1 MKINATER
9 IPQTHRTILFDS
21 FTDSVESNLA
31 RILERNSGSM
41 DQREDPMDEVRK
53 LLEVFSFE
61 EFLEK
66 FTPVI
71 YQTVRKLPGG
81 LPVLEY
87 SDKPGDGA
95 VPVEIT
101 RDQYYEMLTEL
112 YRRKGSSKQ
121 PLLDFDDRELL
132 KMLAPQAEIEKIYKN
147 RSLLDLVATRLEEK
161 RENHED
167 YSREKKQFL
176 QITADLKKRYNM
188 PQATL
193 LVHMADTDAQ
203 LEQVEKAITSRSLPV
218 GKGKAKALPVS
229 GRMDYDD
236 NGRPVFIP
244 LGTGPAAESAGESG
258 DRRLALQE
266 KAREGIRRR
275 ISKDFDDATG
285 GTGSQKMKEI
295 MVSAYAPAL
304 APTGGNDLAELDE
317 AALDA
322 RRQDLRERKSEM
334 LEIYRISRQNFITA
348 LNKTLCKLIDVKIF
362 FGHATGDPAPDA
374 RLDKGLIVANCD
386 PRELVTG
393 DNHENFK
400 KLMGTLAGDTGTN
413 RVWFGILPQVSL
425 GPTGGASTDEDED
438 DDPYEM
444 DYPREEKTATG
455 PGDGTVSLATAS
467 ELLQVMDTCRVT
479 TVFSFAPAEWTTFST
494 LTAKKLREVKEK
506 LSKALGRNNG
516 HAVCAYPNFTLL
528 GSKEVKLD
536 EVAGDEGGKAFY
548 VQVGPVE
555 IGAAYVGA
563 GLLAASQQRA
573 SLERYGVPKERI
585 LRENVMVR
593 VDLGNAEISRSL
605 LTHFTR
611 ERLSN
616 WPQDLMEEIN
626 ADGGFGLAFCG
637 NEQYDTRKGAYIE
650 NTYVHCANSMKKSR
664 DGFYQPVVN
673 TLMTDFLTVYLN
685 LEGKLTKEKM
695 NAFIKRDKDCWL
707 QQAKSAAATEP
718 ERRPVNLIVKTT
730 DTLELDR
737 DVPGKIRANFGAGE
751 ESVTVTIEEA
761 EA

>member
-1 MKINATER
+1 MKINSTER

-21 FTDSVESNLA
+21 FTNSAESNLA

-41 DQREDPMDEVRK
+41 DEREGPVDEVRK

-71 YQTVRKLPGG
+71 YQTVSKLPGG

-87 SDKPGDGA
+87 SDKPGEGA

-147 RSLLDLVATRLEEK
+147 RSLLDLVATRMEEK
-161 RENHED
+161 REKHED

-176 QITADLKKRYNM
+176 QITADLKKRYTM

-203 LEQVEKAITSRSLPV
+203 LEQVEKAITSRSLPA

-229 GRMDYDD
+229 GRMDLDD

-244 LGTGPAAESAGESG
+244 LGIGPAAESTGESG
-258 DRRLALQE
+258 DRRLALQD

-275 ISKDFDDATG
+275 ISKDFDEATG
-285 GTGSQKMKEI
+285 ENGSPKIKEI

-304 APTGGNDLAELDE
+304 AGAGGNDLAELDE
-317 AALDA
+317 AALNA

-348 LNKTLCKLIDVKIF
+348 LNKTLCRLIDVKIF
-362 FGHATGDPAPDA
+362 FGHSTGDPAPDA

-386 PRELVTG
+386 PGKLVTG

-400 KLMGTLAGDTGTN
+400 KLMGSLAGDTGTK

-425 GPTGGASTDEDED
+425 DDMAGGSTGDDED

-444 DYPREEKTATG
+444 DYPREEKAASG

-467 ELLQVMDTCRVT
+467 ELLSIMDTCRVT
-479 TVFSFAPAEWTTFST
+479 TVFSFAPADWTTFST

-506 LSKALGRNNG
+506 LNKAFPRNG

-528 GSKEVKLD
+528 GRKEVKLD
-536 EVAGDEGGKAFY
+536 EVAGEDGKKEFY
-548 VQVGPVE
+548 VQAGPVE
-555 IGAAYVGA
+555 VGAAYVGA

-573 SLERYGVPKERI
+573 SLEKYGLPKERI

-593 VDLGNAEISRSL
+593 VDLGNAEISRRL

-664 DGFYQPVVN
+664 DGFYQPIVN

-695 NAFIKRDKDCWL
+695 KAFFKRDKDYWL
-707 QQAKSAAATEP
+707 QQAKSADATEP

-730 DTLELDR
+730 DTLELDPE
-737 DVPGKIRANFGAGE
+737 VPGKIRTNFGAGE
-751 ESVTVTIEEA
+751 ESVTVTVEEA